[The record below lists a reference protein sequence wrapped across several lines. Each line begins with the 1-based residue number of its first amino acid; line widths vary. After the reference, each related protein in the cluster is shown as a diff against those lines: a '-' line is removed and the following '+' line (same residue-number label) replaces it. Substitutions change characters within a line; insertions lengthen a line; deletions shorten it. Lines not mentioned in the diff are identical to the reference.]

1 MEETLVMEKNMTQLY
16 RHYDSQDN
24 LLYVGI
30 SKSAIN
36 RLSQHFRTAE
46 WFKDIARIS
55 VENFATREEALEAE
69 KLAIKTEYPWYNKTH
84 NTEVIEPN
92 VSFVY
97 QASNTNLCLRNITSI
112 VTFKVW
118 QELLHYLA
126 TLPDSK
132 NSSTINIEHS
142 FIAKT
147 LNIDSSGVTKA
158 ISDLKKVGLV
168 LDLKQR
174 KKITI
179 NPLYAWNGN
188 LRLWQETVEDY
199 LAKGIITLPTNQP
212 SGDNH
217 D

>member
-1 MEETLVMEKNMTQLY
+1 MTDILPHFDPSDNHLY
-16 RHYDSQDN
+16 LEGRKTPLRVAMYLDKTKYRDSW
-24 LLYVGI
+24 VHI
-30 SKSAIN
+30 FSP
-36 RLSQHFRTAE
+36 T
-46 WFKDIARIS
+46 
-55 VENFATREEALEAE
+55 NFATR
-69 KLAIKTEYPWYNKTH
+69 
-84 NTEVIEPN
+84 
-92 VSFVY
+92 
-97 QASNTNLCLRNITSI
+97 QITS
-112 VTFKVW
+112 VVALKVW

-126 TLPDSK
+126 INPASR
-132 NSSTINIEHS
+132 NSSNVFIEHS

-188 LRLWQETVEDY
+188 LRLWQDTVEDY
-199 LAKGIITLPTNQP
+199 LAKGIITLPTTQ
-212 SGDNH
+212 SFGDNN